1 MLTIHLAL
9 VDDWE
14 LSGNGSGD
22 VRRLQFEPLRRL
34 VSIYNRLGI
43 HGSFNA
49 EVMQQITF
57 RQHQDQHEE
66 LKVLAD
72 EWDEVVKETFR
83 QGHDIQLHIHPQ
95 WQNAEYHDG
104 RWKLTSDW
112 SILNY
117 SREAARA
124 MLQRGKEYLESLL
137 QQVDPRYRCVSFR
150 SGAWCIA
157 PSPHMLEL
165 LVELGIVFDMSI
177 VAGVKYDTRNIK
189 LD

>member
-1 MLTIHLAL
+1 MTTIHLAL

-22 VRRLQFEPLRRL
+22 VRQLQFEPLRRL

-57 RQHQDQHEE
+57 RQHQDQHRE

-72 EWDEVVKETFR
+72 EWDETVRETFR

-95 WQNAEYHDG
+95 WQNAEYQDG
-104 RWKLTSDW
+104 HWDQVFFPKALALLTESEPTFQ
-112 SILNY
+112 LN
-117 SREAARA
+117 
-124 MLQRGKEYLESLL
+124 GGTG
-137 QQVDPRYRCVSFR
+137 PRYFVLCTIS
-150 SGAWCIA
+150 
-157 PSPHMLEL
+157 
-165 LVELGIVFDMSI
+165 
-177 VAGVKYDTRNIK
+177 
-189 LD
+189 